1 MKHKIFLFGVHLHF
15 ICMMFYLDIYSIL
28 FTELIITN
36 GLNNKIF
43 HHRVRKVDIDR
54 WHAAVTAE
62 TVVNQANSK
71 ELVSLL
77 EIK

>member
-1 MKHKIFLFGVHLHF
+1 MAFTF
-15 ICMMFYLDIYSIL
+15 ISYVCMMFYVDINSIL
-28 FTELIITN
+28 LTELIIAN

-43 HHRVRKVDIDR
+43 YNRVCKVDIDR
-54 WHAAVTAE
+54 WYAAVTAE

-77 EIK
+77 KIE

>member
-1 MKHKIFLFGVHLHF
+1 
-15 ICMMFYLDIYSIL
+15 MMFYLDIYSIL

-43 HHRVRKVDIDR
+43 HNRVCKVDIDR